1 MNRFMCMNVGWFF
14 FFSLYELFSVHM
26 FLPQENKRGRENEH
40 ELIIVFRFFLCLFA
54 ECQALLLLRQPSE
67 GPGGSKLAFGNE
79 PGSAV
84 GGQQQQA
91 ESGAGGFCSAR

>member
-1 MNRFMCMNVGWFF
+1 MRVFLF
-14 FFSLYELFSVHM
+14 LFSRS
-26 FLPQENKRGRENEH
+26 L
-40 ELIIVFRFFLCLFA
+40 FFATETQAEKKKTMNICSSLSFSVRLFA

-91 ESGAGGFCSAR
+91 ESRAGGSGSAR